1 VANRNE
7 EKMTVNVISERAL
20 SLPFTFDSTGNIAT
34 TLDQSKIWQDK
45 VRSAVGTILGE
56 RVMRSNF
63 GSDVSFSQF
72 DTVGEIQKT
81 IEENVS
87 ALFSS
92 TFPTLE
98 VKDVLAEYNV
108 SSEELVVS
116 VEYMLPNQ
124 DEVKTQVGI
133 ATISGTQ
140 PLYEENL

>member
-1 VANRNE
+1 MTINFIE
-7 EKMTVNVISERAL
+7 EKAF
-20 SLPFTFDSTGNIAT
+20 SLPFTFDSTGNIAKT
-34 TLDQSKIWQDK
+34 VDQSKIWQDK
-45 VRSAVGTILGE
+45 VRSAVGTIVGE
-56 RVMRSNF
+56 RVMRSSF
-63 GSDVSFSQF
+63 GSNVSFSEF
-72 DTVGEIQKT
+72 DTVGEIQAT

-98 VKDVLAEYNV
+98 VKDISADYNT

-124 DEVKTQVGI
+124 DAVKTQVGI
-133 ATISGTQ
+133 ATISGKQ

>member
-1 VANRNE
+1 
-7 EKMTVNVISERAL
+7 MTVNVIAEKAL
-20 SLPFTFDSTGNIAT
+20 SLPFTFDSTGNIANT
-34 TLDQSKIWQDK
+34 VDQSKIWQDK

-72 DTVGEIQKT
+72 DTVGEIQRT

-98 VKDVLAEYNV
+98 VKDVLAEYIV
-108 SSEELVVS
+108 SSQELVVS
-116 VEYMLPNQ
+116 VEYLLPNQ

-133 ATISGTQ
+133 ATLSGTQ